1 MRAPDTQLD
10 STRRIGRYLVSA
22 PIASGGMATVHFGAL
37 VGQAGFSRTVAVKR
51 LHTDR
56 RSRQLVTS
64 LLDEA
69 RLVSRVK
76 HPNVVPILDVVTD
89 GGEVLVI
96 LEYVVG
102 ETLSSLLRASER
114 AGEPVPVDYAV
125 AIVAAV
131 LHGLHAAH
139 EATTVGGE
147 PLGIV
152 HRDVSPQN
160 VMVGVDGL
168 ARVLDFGIAKA
179 TERLSKSMAG
189 QIKGKLA
196 YMSPEQIRGQ
206 TDRRTDIYAAAV
218 VLWELLAGRR
228 LFPGV
233 MPGELI
239 QLKLA
244 HEVSAPSQHRQEV
257 TEALDGVV
265 LRALAERP
273 GERFATAKDF
283 ALQLEEAAPP
293 VRPTDVGAWVQ
304 KLAGDKLERRA
315 RIVADLERAA
325 AALTG
330 EAPSFALS
338 SRGGEDGGA
347 FTEDVASSDDAVVA
361 AETDEGDRLPS
372 MPPGPA
378 ALASEGTG
386 DGPERTA
393 VSAGVAAKEATHTEV
408 VVSMPD
414 PGDEESPT
422 LAAGTA
428 SAGDV
433 STSMGLQAD
442 IAGRWDLSS
451 SERRR
456 RLGVMLLFVLFG
468 AAVGVLWF
476 RGRQTVSSAVTT
488 LPVVGEPSA
497 VESAPSPSN
506 LSSSKPPSTAA
517 PAASA
522 SSDAET
528 VAVPTPTAIAP
539 TPWPPTQRPPAVASP
554 PTAAPSPASP
564 KGCDPPYVVD
574 DRGVRRLKPECM

>member
-1 MRAPDTQLD
+1 
-10 STRRIGRYLVSA
+10 
-22 PIASGGMATVHFGAL
+22 MATVHFGAL
-37 VGQAGFSRTVAVKR
+37 VGEAGFSRIVAIKR

-89 GGEVLVI
+89 GGEVLVV

-102 ETLSSLLRASER
+102 ETLSSLLRASEKASQR
-114 AGEPVPVDYAV
+114 VPIDYAV
-125 AIVAAV
+125 AIVAAA

-139 EATTVGGE
+139 EATNVSGE

-160 VMVGVDGL
+160 IMVGVDGL

-233 MPGELI
+233 APGKLL
-239 QLKLA
+239 QLKIEHEIVPPSA
-244 HEVSAPSQHRQEV
+244 HRDEVS
-257 TEALDGVV
+257 EALDAAVMRG
-265 LRALAERP
+265 LAEHP
-273 GERFATAKDF
+273 DARFATAKAF
-283 ALQLEEAAPP
+283 AAALEDSAPP

-304 KLAGDKLERRA
+304 ELAGDRLARRA
-315 RIVADLERAA
+315 RVVTDLEQSA

-338 SRGGEDGGA
+338 SEGAEVGGA
-347 FTEDVASSDDAVVA
+347 FTEEVVSSDEPVA
-361 AETDEGDRLPS
+361 EEDSGSFSSAPTA
-372 MPPGPA
+372 PA
-378 ALASEGTG
+378 ALALPEVDDASDEGT
-386 DGPERTA
+386 A
-393 VSAGVAAKEATHTEV
+393 LSAGMRPRDATHTEV
-408 VVSMPD
+408 VIGIPESES
-414 PGDEESPT
+414 EEPT
-422 LAAGTA
+422 AL
-428 SAGDV
+428 SAGAGEI

-442 IAGRWDLSS
+442 IARRDAGRSK
-451 SERRR
+451 RA
-456 RLGVMLLFVLFG
+456 GAMVLFVLLG
-468 AAVGVLWF
+468 ATAALLWF
-476 RGRQTVSSAVTT
+476 RGRREAAPAISFVDAIVAPAVPDVSSASEST
-488 LPVVGEPSA
+488 PPPAASSA
-497 VESAPSPSN
+497 SMAMLSASAS
-506 LSSSKPPSTAA
+506 
-517 PAASA
+517 ASA
-522 SSDAET
+522 SSDGERPAP
-528 VAVPTPTAIAP
+528 VATSSPTALP
-539 TPWPPTQRPPAVASP
+539 PWPPPTSPVAPPPLPPPPAEP
-554 PTAAPSPASP
+554 R
-564 KGCDPPYVVD
+564 KDCEPPYVVD
-574 DRGVRRLKPECM
+574 DKGVRRLKPECM

>member
-1 MRAPDTQLD
+1 M
-10 STRRIGRYLVSA
+10 
-22 PIASGGMATVHFGAL
+22 HFGAL

-89 GGEVLVI
+89 GGEVLVV

-114 AGEPVPVDYAV
+114 AGRAIPVDFAV

-206 TDRRTDIYAAAV
+206 TDRRTDIYGAAV

-228 LFPGV
+228 LFPGA
-233 MPGELI
+233 MPGKVL
-239 QLKLA
+239 QLKIDHDVAAPSA
-244 HEVSAPSQHRQEV
+244 HRPEVS
-257 TEALDGVV
+257 EALDEVV
-265 LRALAERP
+265 LRGLAEHP
-273 GERFATAKDF
+273 DERFATAKDF
-283 ALQLEEAAPP
+283 ASALEAAASP
-293 VRPTDVGAWVQ
+293 VRPTDVGEWVQ
-304 KLAGDKLERRA
+304 DLAGDKLRRRA
-315 RIVADLERAA
+315 RVVADLEQAA

-338 SRGGEDGGA
+338 SSGPEVGGA
-347 FTEDVASSDDAVVA
+347 FTEEVVSSDDAALSSDEVAQPSSEDSDDLSSAPTSVA
-361 AETDEGDRLPS
+361 AVPLAPVDETS
-372 MPPGPA
+372 V
-378 ALASEGTG
+378 
-386 DGPERTA
+386 ERTA
-393 VSAGVAAKEATHTEV
+393 LSAGSRPKEVTHTEV
-408 VVSMPD
+408 VVGIPD
-414 PGDEESPT
+414 SDEEPT
-422 LAAGTA
+422 ALSAPTRASEPEVSTTMGLMADIGVRPSGRSRRVGMLVFLLLGAAG
-428 SAGDV
+428 
-433 STSMGLQAD
+433 
-442 IAGRWDLSS
+442 
-451 SERRR
+451 
-456 RLGVMLLFVLFG
+456 
-468 AAVGVLWF
+468 AVVWF
-476 RGRQTVSSAVTT
+476 RGRGPVEPAVPVLPTPSVKEVPPAVSSA
-488 LPVVGEPSA
+488 
-497 VESAPSPSN
+497 
-506 LSSSKPPSTAA
+506 PPSVAPTASASVEEGEGGGAAAPTSSVAA
-517 PAASA
+517 PAPWPIP
-522 SSDAET
+522 
-528 VAVPTPTAIAP
+528 VPTAPSSSSTPPGPLPTA
-539 TPWPPTQRPPAVASP
+539 
-554 PTAAPSPASP
+554 P
-564 KGCDPPYVVD
+564 KACDPPYVVD
-574 DRGVRRLKPECM
+574 ERGVRRLKPECM